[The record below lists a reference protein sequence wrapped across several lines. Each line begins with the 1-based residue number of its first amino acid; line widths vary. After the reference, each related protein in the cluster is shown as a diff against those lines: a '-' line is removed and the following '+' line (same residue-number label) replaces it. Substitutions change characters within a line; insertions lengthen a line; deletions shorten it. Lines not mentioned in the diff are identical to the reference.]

1 MFADIFFFVIDYN
14 WVQATLIFV
23 LISLDFVLENL
34 VILLY
39 PEISSSTFLFFLIS
53 VLLGYVQ

>member
-23 LISLDFVLENL
+23 PISLDFVLENL
-34 VILLY
+34 VLY